1 MKYMLYLGRA
11 LVKNV
16 NIGGFLMS
24 ILVYLLIWLIY
35 IAENIVFCELIF
47 KFERHIHKLKKISWC
62 ISIYNMCLYMYVFK

>member
-24 ILVYLLIWLIY
+24 ILFYLLIWLFY
-35 IAENIVFCELIF
+35 IAENIVFCELILNI
-47 KFERHIHKLKKISWC
+47 ENIT
-62 ISIYNMCLYMYVFK
+62 MYYSDICDYVHDL